1 MSRLA
6 WLRYI
11 ATHECS
17 RKFPSRNPDLLAKP
31 LCHSLGGRQR
41 RRKQGE
47 RECTERQRDRETE
60 RQRGRE
66 VERQGQCRVSRIL
79 ERHRHRHRRDL
90 KGFARERESER
101 RSRDVGTTE
110 RQAERGEGYGERNRE
125 APRIDFV
132 PNMIEHVVVGLGG

>member
-79 ERHRHRHRRDL
+79 ERHRHRRDL